1 MSPHRDYTPPPATA
15 GDLER
20 MLSILGLSRVVIVT
34 PTIYGDN
41 RATLNAIHYLGQDR
55 ARGVALIDEGTS
67 FTTLS
72 TLARSGIAGIRLLFF
87 GGPHFK
93 RDRAVQ
99 HLRAFIDLA
108 KPHKWHLDIE
118 APPEVVA
125 ALVEPL
131 AASPVPVVFDYFGW
145 LAGGVQQPGY
155 DAIASLVRSGRG
167 YVKFSEPYRLSKKGP
182 DYPDLAPV
190 ARALVAVN
198 PNRILWGSGWPHVD
212 SGSDNAPTALTP
224 NVPVDAGHLLNLL
237 AEWVPDAAT
246 RRKIL
251 VDNPAELYGF

>member
-1 MSPHRDYTPPPATA
+1 
-15 GDLER
+15 
-20 MLSILGLSRVVIVT
+20 MLQAVGLSRVVIVT

-41 RATLNAIHYLGQDR
+41 RATLDAIRHLGQQR
-55 ARGVALIDEGTS
+55 ARGIALIDEGTS
-67 FTTLS
+67 FATLNDM
-72 TLARSGIAGIRLLFF
+72 ARSGIAGIRLLFF

-93 RDRAVQ
+93 QEKAAR

-108 KPHKWHLDIE
+108 KPRKWHLDIE
-118 APPEVVA
+118 ASPDVVA
-125 ALVEPL
+125 ALAEPL

-167 YVKFSEPYRLSKKGP
+167 YVKLSEPYRLSRKGP

-198 PNRILWGSGWPHVD
+198 PDRILWGSGWPHVD
-212 SGSDNAPTALTP
+212 SGSDSAPTALTP

-237 AEWVPDAAT
+237 AAWVPDVAT
-246 RRKIL
+246 RHKIL
-251 VDNPAELYGF
+251 VDNPARLYGF